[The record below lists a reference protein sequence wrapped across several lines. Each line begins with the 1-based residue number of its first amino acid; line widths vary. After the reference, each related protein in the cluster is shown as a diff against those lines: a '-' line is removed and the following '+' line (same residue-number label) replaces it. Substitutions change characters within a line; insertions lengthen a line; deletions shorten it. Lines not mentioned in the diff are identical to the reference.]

1 MRTETNSVPNRVAES
16 GSAFHFNADPDLA
29 FHLNADPDLAFH
41 LNVDPDS
48 DGNLRPLVYKPFR
61 ASF

>member
-1 MRTETNSVPNRVAES
+1 MWTETNSVPNRVAES

-29 FHLNADPDLAFH
+29 FHLN
-41 LNVDPDS
+41 VDPDS
-48 DGNLRPLVYKPFR
+48 DGNLGPLVYKPFR